1 MSGFQFKKFSI
12 SQDNTAL
19 KVGTDS
25 VILGS
30 FAHFDNP
37 QSILDIGTGTGILS
51 LMMAQKYGCRVS
63 AIDIDDGAIIDAKQN
78 VYTSPYKDL
87 ICIENVSIQDFSK
100 VSTQK
105 YDGIVCNPPFFSNS
119 LLCADESKTIARHT
133 QTLTPKDL
141 FVAIQNLMN
150 EKGSTYVIIPYSE
163 KVRFNTCA
171 TEYGLYDVFELQ
183 IFPLKTASIPNRI
196 VIEYAK
202 QWRSFESTSLI
213 IRNEDRS
220 YSDDYKI
227 LTKDFYIRL

>member
-30 FAHFDNP
+30 FAHFDSP
-37 QSILDIGTGTGILS
+37 QNILDIGTGTGILS
-51 LMMAQKYGCRVS
+51 LMIAQKYGCS
-63 AIDIDDGAIIDAKQN
+63 LTAIDIDEGAIFDAKYN
-78 VYTSPYKDL
+78 IESSVFKDL
-87 ICIENVSIQDFSK
+87 IRVENISVQEYSKESI
-100 VSTQK
+100 QK

-141 FVAIQNLMN
+141 FAAIQNLLN
-150 EKGSTYVIIPYSE
+150 EKGSAYIIIPYSE
-163 KVRFNTCA
+163 KVLFNTCA
-171 TEYGLYDVFELQ
+171 TEYSLYDVFELQ
-183 IFPLKTASIPNRI
+183 VFPFKDSAMPNRI
-196 VIEYAK
+196 VVEYSK

-220 YSDDYKI
+220 YSEDYKT